1 MPCVDADRRGVI
13 GDFHARRAL
22 ELSRQVF
29 GLPPCPDERVCAEH
43 SELDG
48 IVERVDAGDARF
60 DPAAV

>member
-1 MPCVDADRRGVI
+1 MI